1 MIINLNHIHILSFPS
16 IIAPS
21 ELISRLIC
29 LSNVPTITLASSP
42 ALARMGRAGVVRA
55 RLRTATPSSWLKL
68 MVGMG
73 LASGYV
79 GDEVMEELPPS
90 S

>member
-1 MIINLNHIHILSFPS
+1 
-16 IIAPS
+16 
-21 ELISRLIC
+21 
-29 LSNVPTITLASSP
+29 
-42 ALARMGRAGVVRA
+42 MGRAGVVRA
-55 RLRTATPSSWLKL
+55 RLRTATPSSWLQL